1 MSVNSSE
8 LRLCKVIHQEG
19 ETSPLVVARSLVVS
33 SCQTWRVHI
42 HGHLLDPSV
51 IPSLASIPT
60 TLDVSTIN
68 LLLSE
73 LEKLSTCAGNPDDN
87 FVTLAKSKKGN
98 KFLAANR
105 SVAAYLD
112 VNASVMIDSC
122 EYPVTV
128 RCSKC
133 HLLTADGARC
143 QECMKYRKVLFI
155 HQSRADKV
163 SSTQRST
170 RVNFRFVIRLIIHM

>member
-1 MSVNSSE
+1 MSVDSSD

-60 TLDVSTIN
+60 TLDITTIN

-87 FVTLAKSKKGN
+87 FVTLAKS
-98 KFLAANR
+98 R
-105 SVAAYLD
+105 
-112 VNASVMIDSC
+112 
-122 EYPVTV
+122 
-128 RCSKC
+128 
-133 HLLTADGARC
+133 
-143 QECMKYRKVLFI
+143 RKV
-155 HQSRADKV
+155 A
-163 SSTQRST
+163 SSWQPIE
-170 RVNFRFVIRLIIHM
+170 V